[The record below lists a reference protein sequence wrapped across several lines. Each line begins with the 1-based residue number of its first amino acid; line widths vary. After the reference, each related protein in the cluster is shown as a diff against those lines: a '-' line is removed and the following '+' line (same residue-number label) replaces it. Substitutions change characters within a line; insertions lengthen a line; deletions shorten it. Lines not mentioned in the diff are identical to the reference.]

1 MKCSFLLG
9 ITRQNFIEMARQIK
23 KKNSDLGSGG
33 GIIQYIDPSPPLFAT
48 DIPKRVYK
56 LQSPT
61 QFRPRISRISLF
73 LFLFLKYVLKTDR
86 SSA

>member
-33 GIIQYIDPSPPLFAT
+33 GIIQYIDPSPPLLPLTYLSVFT
-48 DIPKRVYK
+48 NFS
-56 LQSPT
+56 LQPNLGQEFQEFPYS
-61 QFRPRISRISLF
+61 FFCS
-73 LFLFLKYVLKTDR
+73 
-86 SSA
+86 